1 MNNKYI
7 SDKENVISVTGYGRL
22 FISPNYLTISASI
35 SCCTADMKASFM
47 ALNNDMK
54 DFFEIVNRYEIDK
67 KHVQVVD
74 LDFGPEYKYEN
85 GLNKF
90 LGHKVTQRVNIELD
104 ATKENQEKAKRILG
118 LIPSLKYLH
127 SCDISYGLR
136 NKKKYLEQV
145 RELSFKNATEKAEQ
159 YAQLSHAKII
169 KINSITDKDAV
180 GEYSRG
186 NSSMPPDDIDLND
199 DSILPNGQK
208 IVLENRIYVT
218 FDIGVLQ

>member
-1 MNNKYI
+1 MSNNYI
-7 SDKENVISVTGYGRL
+7 TDKENTISVTGYGRL

-54 DFFEIVNRYEIDK
+54 HFYEIINKYEIDK
-67 KHVQVVD
+67 KYVQVVD
-74 LDFGPEYKYEN
+74 LDFGPEYKYEKGVN
-85 GLNKF
+85 MF
-90 LGHKVTQRVNIELD
+90 LGHKVTQEVNIELD
-104 ATKENQEKAKRILG
+104 ATNENQEKAKRILG
-118 LIPSLKYLH
+118 LIPSLKYLY
-127 SCDISYGLR
+127 SCDIIYGLR
-136 NKKKYLEQV
+136 DKKKYLEQV
-145 RELSFKNATEKAEQ
+145 CELSFKNATEKAEQ
-159 YAQLSHAKII
+159 YAQLSHVKII

-186 NSSMPPDDIDLND
+186 NSSMPDDDIDLSE
-199 DSILPNGQK
+199 DSILPNGRK